1 MNENSINPWIDE
13 YLTSLKVRNFAKR
26 TVTEIRRKLG
36 KFTLYLENQGVIHID
51 HITNKTI
58 LTYQGELY
66 HTLNTKGR
74 PNTASHQNNMLVAVK
89 QFTRFLYERGYL
101 VSDPS
106 RGIPY
111 AKEPQRLPRSVLTP
125 TEAKKIIHTPDTT
138 SAIGYR
144 DRTILE
150 VLYTTGIRKE
160 EVNNLTIH
168 DVDYTQGILRI
179 LEGKGRKDRIVPIGK
194 IACRYL
200 ENYITSVRPEL
211 IKDPVNSHLFLSLR
225 GNRLS
230 KNMVWKLVKKY
241 AKKAKIRKNVHP
253 HTFRHTC
260 ATTML
265 KNKADINTVRK
276 LLGHESLATTQI
288 YAHLTITDLKDVHK
302 RCHPREKDK
311 Q

>member
-1 MNENSINPWIDE
+1 MNENSINPRIDE
-13 YLTSLKVRNFAKR
+13 YLTSLKIRNFAKR
-26 TVTEIRRKLG
+26 TLAETRRKLG
-36 KFTLYLENQGVIHID
+36 KFALYLENQGIIHID
-51 HITNKTI
+51 HIIKDT
-58 LTYQGELY
+58 LLSYQSDLY
-66 HTLNTKGR
+66 HSLSAKGQ
-74 PNTASHQNNMLVAVK
+74 PSTASHQNNMLSAVK

-101 VSDPS
+101 AIDPA
-106 RGIPY
+106 RDIRY
-111 AKEPQRLPRSVLTP
+111 AKQPQRLPRSVLTP
-125 TEAKKIIHTPDTT
+125 SEAKKIIHAPDTT
-138 SAIGYR
+138 TAIGYR

-160 EVNNLTIH
+160 EVNHLTIH
-168 DVDYTQGILRI
+168 DADYREGYLRI
-179 LEGKGRKDRIVPIGK
+179 NHGKGGKDRIVPIGK

-211 IKDPVNSHLFLSLR
+211 IKDPINPHLFLSLK
-225 GNRLS
+225 GGRLS
-230 KNMVWKLVKKY
+230 KNIVWELVKKY
-241 AKKAKIRKNVHP
+241 TKKAKIRKNVHP

-276 LLGHESLATTQI
+276 LLGHESLSTTQI